1 MTLPYPI
8 RSDVM
13 MHLHEELV
21 KKVPMFQQAEGS
33 FLRALVVRLGNQ
45 VILQGDYLFR
55 QGDAGQEMFFV
66 REGAMDVVI
75 LVERAGSEVAAKLE
89 KVVATLKSGS
99 FFGEISLILQERR
112 TASMR
117 AATRCDL
124 CSLDKAA
131 FDELLELY
139 PESKA
144 PITAAALRRMKRDM
158 DLNQAELGEKEKLA
172 PARKAFPDADPPRD
186 SFARR
191 GKKEDASRSPSRA
204 RRLMAGVEGSFKRL
218 SGVGMPP
225 SADRSTTPKIIKR
238 RNSIPGTVS
247 TSSES
252 GEGNGSAGDGTAA
265 SQEASF
271 KQEAQDEFR
280 MSSVAD
286 EKEQAAAAAAAAAAA
301 DDEPHFE
308 RERRTSFAP
317 GTSAPGFP
325 VRGRNSDASDSPE
338 LEAKMERLRRFEGT
352 SQRNSAQER
361 RSSESGG
368 GGGGGSGS
376 GGGGGGG
383 ETPPSILRL
392 SDVPGGGRKS
402 STNKLRIEEYSPR
415 DGGGGGSGSG
425 GGSSTRSPD
434 AAKPPTTA
442 TTPPRAREE
451 AAAEALRSLMAEQQ
465 LSQTDLLRGLALL

>member
-1 MTLPYPI
+1 
-8 RSDVM
+8 
-13 MHLHEELV
+13 
-21 KKVPMFQQAEGS
+21 
-33 FLRALVVRLGNQ
+33 
-45 VILQGDYLFR
+45 
-55 QGDAGQEMFFV
+55 
-66 REGAMDVVI
+66 
-75 LVERAGSEVAAKLE
+75 
-89 KVVATLKSGS
+89 
-99 FFGEISLILQERR
+99 
-112 TASMR
+112 
-117 AATRCDL
+117 
-124 CSLDKAA
+124 
-131 FDELLELY
+131 
-139 PESKA
+139 
-144 PITAAALRRMKRDM
+144 M

-225 SADRSTTPKIIKR
+225 SADRSTTPKIVKR

-280 MSSVAD
+280 IV
-286 EKEQAAAAAAAAAAA
+286 
-301 DDEPHFE
+301 
-308 RERRTSFAP
+308 RTTRRA
-317 GTSAPGFP
+317 G
-325 VRGRNSDASDSPE
+325 GR
-338 LEAKMERLRRFEGT
+338 
-352 SQRNSAQER
+352 
-361 RSSESGG
+361 GG

-376 GGGGGGG
+376 GGRRRRRRDAAVV
-383 ETPPSILRL
+383 LRL

-402 STNKLRIEEYSPR
+402 STNKLVEEYSPR
-415 DGGGGGSGSG
+415 DGGGSGSRSG
-425 GGSSTRSPD
+425 GGARPGNPD